1 MDKQLTFVIIGFFV
15 ICACFISWAAIGGP
29 KRNIY
34 CKWMALGYVALV
46 WICIIALLVITL
58 IYK

>member
-1 MDKQLTFVIIGFFV
+1 MDKQLTLVIIVFFV

-34 CKWMALGYVALV
+34 CKWLAISYAVLV

>member
-1 MDKQLTFVIIGFFV
+1 MDKTFLFILIGFFV
-15 ICACFISWAAIGGP
+15 ICACFISWAAVGGP
-29 KRNIY
+29 KRNLH
-34 CKWMALGYVALV
+34 CKILAISYAVLV